1 MRTDTIF
8 FQLFQTFDSLLFE
21 LVGLPPE
28 TAEGYRFTSVEIKE
42 KAFRFDGLFIPES
55 LDKNI
60 WFVEVQFQKRA
71 EFYWE
76 FIGEIFLYLSQY
88 KPENDWQAVAIFAKR
103 SIEPEIPKQFRTLFA
118 GGHIVRIY
126 LDELPQDKSLNLGIV
141 QLIVAPEREA
151 VDLALKLADRVSQGD
166 RLKVI
171 EFIETVLVYKFPQM
185 SREEVEAMFTLGDL
199 KQTRVYQ
206 EALQEGERR
215 GEQRGEQ
222 RGKLEGEQRGK
233 LEGEKIGAQ
242 RGQVL
247 GRQQGL
253 KQVVV
258 RLLTRKF
265 GNVNIKTVKRL
276 EKLSAE
282 KLEDLVEAVLDFE
295 KEADLDA
302 WLKSKK

>member
-1 MRTDTIF
+1 M
-8 FQLFQTFDSLLFE
+8 
-21 LVGLPPE
+21 
-28 TAEGYRFTSVEIKE
+28 EIKE
-42 KAFRFDGLFIPES
+42 KAFRFDGIFMPEA

-88 KPENDWQAVAIFAKR
+88 KPEHDWQAVAIFAKR

-126 LDELPQDKSLNLGIV
+126 LDELPEDESLNLGIV
-141 QLIVAPEREA
+141 RLIVSPNKESIA
-151 VDLALKLADRVSQGD
+151 LAQSLAGQVGEGD
-166 RLKVI
+166 RERVI

-185 SREEVEAMFTLGDL
+185 SREEVEAMFKLGDL

-206 EALQEGERR
+206 EALQEG
-215 GEQRGEQ
+215 QK
-222 RGKLEGEQRGK
+222 RGKLEGER
-233 LEGEKIGAQ
+233 IGTQ

-247 GRQQGL
+247 GLRQVL
-253 KQVVV
+253 V

-265 GNVNIKTVKRL
+265 GKVTLKTLKRL
-276 EKLSAE
+276 EKMTAE
-282 KLEDLVEAVLDFE
+282 QLENLAEAVLDFE
-295 KEADLDA
+295 KVADLES
-302 WLKSKK
+302 WLKIL

>member
-8 FQLFQTFDSLLFE
+8 FQLFQTFDGLLFE
-21 LVGLPPE
+21 LMRLPPE
-28 TAEGYRFTSVEIKE
+28 TAAGYRFTSVEIKE
-42 KAFRFDGLFIPES
+42 KAFRFDGIFIPES
-55 LDKNI
+55 VDKNI
-60 WFVEVQFQKRA
+60 WFVEVQFQKRD

-88 KPENDWQAVAIFAKR
+88 KPEHDWQAVAIFAKR
-103 SIEPEIPKQFRTLFA
+103 SIEPDFPKQFRALLA

-126 LDELPQDKSLNLGIV
+126 LDELPQDESLNLGMV
-141 QLIVAPEREA
+141 RLIVAPEREA
-151 VDLALKLADRVSQGD
+151 IALAQSLADRVGQGD
-166 RLKVI
+166 RERVI

-206 EALQEGERR
+206 EALQEGAR
-215 GEQRGEQ
+215 
-222 RGKLEGEQRGK
+222 RGKLEGK

-247 GRQQGL
+247 GRQQAL
-253 KQVVV
+253 KQVAV

-265 GNVNIKTVKRL
+265 GKVTLKVSKRL
-276 EKLSAE
+276 EKLSPDR
-282 KLEDLVEAVLDFE
+282 LEELAEAVLDFE
-295 KEADLDA
+295 KVADLEA
-302 WLKSKK
+302 WLKEKK

>member
-28 TAEGYRFTSVEIKE
+28 TASGYQFTSVEIKE
-42 KAFRFDGLFIPES
+42 KAFRFDGIFMPDTI
-55 LDKNI
+55 DKNI
-60 WFVEVQFQKRA
+60 WFVEVQFQKRS

-88 KPENDWQAVAIFAKR
+88 KPEHDWQAVAIFAKR
-103 SIEPEIPKQFRTLFA
+103 SVEPEFPKQFRALLA
-118 GGHIVRIY
+118 GGHIVQIY
-126 LDELPQDKSLNLGIV
+126 LDELPEDESLSLGLV
-141 QLIVAPEREA
+141 RLIVAPDRDA
-151 VDLALKLADRVSQGD
+151 IALAQRLAGQVGQGD
-166 RLKVI
+166 RVKVI
-171 EFIETVLVYKFPQM
+171 EFIETVLVYKFPEM

-215 GEQRGEQ
+215 GEQRGELRGEL
-222 RGKLEGEQRGK
+222 RGKQS
-233 LEGEKIGAQ
+233 
-242 RGQVL
+242 GQIL

-253 KQVVV
+253 REFAV

-265 GNVNIKTVKRL
+265 GKVTQKTVKRL

-282 KLEDLVEAVLDFE
+282 RLEELAEAVLDFE
-295 KEADLDA
+295 KVADLEA
-302 WLKSKK
+302 WLTRKK